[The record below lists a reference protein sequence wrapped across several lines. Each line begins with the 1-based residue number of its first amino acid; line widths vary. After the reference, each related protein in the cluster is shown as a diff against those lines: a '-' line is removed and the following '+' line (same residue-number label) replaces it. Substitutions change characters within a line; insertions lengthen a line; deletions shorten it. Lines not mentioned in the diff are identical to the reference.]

1 MADADRLMQVQP
13 GGEPRGI
20 AVAEDGAEQH
30 HHVTRLDGGAY
41 RLFHQPAGVHA
52 DVAGVV
58 FGKH

>member
-1 MADADRLMQVQP
+1 MQVQP

-30 HHVTRLDGGAY
+30 HHVTRLDEGAY